1 MKQKKAQKRI
11 SLAELSSPTIPEAI
25 AYFLTAKRAENVGKR
40 SLKLYEYHLGRF
52 AKFAESEGI
61 SLIENVNSFL
71 VSAYLASVA
80 DNWKPSTCHIA
91 FRNIRTLTY
100 WYEDFAD
107 SNYRSPCR
115 KMRAP
120 KIPKNKKPTVDLETF
135 RTLLSGCIGRNADRD
150 KALLLFAF
158 DSAMRM
164 NEIRELNIENVDL
177 ITGRVEILHGKGDKF
192 GVTNVSA
199 PTLRALRKYLKTR
212 SVARG
217 VEPLF
222 AASTGTRFTIRGLSS
237 VLTRIQERT
246 GINVHGF
253 HSFRRGFGTEF
264 IRNGGDI
271 STLQKIY
278 RHSDVSTTI
287 SYLGLTDD
295 DITRAHNAASPVVR
309 L

>member
-11 SLAELSSPTIPEAI
+11 SLAALSSPTIPEAI

-40 SLKLYEYHLGRF
+40 SLKLYEYHLQRF
-52 AKFAESEGI
+52 AEFAESEGV
-61 SLIENVNSFL
+61 SLIENVNSF
-71 VSAYLASVA
+71 VISAYLASVA

-100 WYEDFAD
+100 WYEDFTD
-107 SNYRSPCR
+107 GDYKSPCR

-120 KIPKNKKPTVDLETF
+120 KIPKNKKPTVNLETF
-135 RTLLSGCIGRNADRD
+135 RALLNGCIGRNADRD

-192 GVTNVSA
+192 GITNVSA

-217 VEPLF
+217 DEPLF
-222 AASTGTRFTIRGLSS
+222 AASTGARLTIRGLSS
-237 VLTRIQERT
+237 VLTRIQQRA

-264 IRNGGDI
+264 IRNGGDL

-295 DITRAHNAASPVVR
+295 DITRAHNAASPVAR

>member
-1 MKQKKAQKRI
+1 MKQKTPQKCI
-11 SLAELSSPTIPEAI
+11 SLAALSSPTIPETI
-25 AYFLTAKRAENVGKR
+25 AYFLTAKRAENVGKNT
-40 SLKLYEYHLGRF
+40 LKLYEYHLQRF
-52 AKFAESEGI
+52 AEFTESEGI
-61 SLIENVNSFL
+61 SLIKNVNSL
-71 VSAYLASVA
+71 VVSAYLASVT

-91 FRNIRTLTY
+91 FRTLRTFTY
-100 WYEDFAD
+100 WYEDFSD
-107 SNYRSPCR
+107 GDYKSPCR
-115 KMRAP
+115 KLRAP
-120 KIPKNKKPTVDLETF
+120 KIPKNKKPTVDVDDF
-135 RTLLSGCIGRNADRD
+135 RALLSGCVGKNAVRD

-158 DSAMRM
+158 DSAMRK

-192 GVTNVSA
+192 GITHVSA

-217 VEPLF
+217 DEPLF
-222 AASTGTRFTIRGLSS
+222 ATSTGTRFTIRGLSS
-237 VLTRIQERT
+237 VLIRIQQRA

-264 IRNGGDI
+264 IRNGGDL

-278 RHSDVSTTI
+278 RHSDISTTV
-287 SYLGLTDD
+287 SYLGLTDE
-295 DITRAHNAASPVVR
+295 DITHAHNAASPVAR

>member
-1 MKQKKAQKRI
+1 MEQKNAQKHI
-11 SLAELSSPTIPEAI
+11 SLTALSSPTVNDAI
-25 AYFLTAKRAENVGKR
+25 SFFLTAKRAENVGKKT
-40 SLKLYEYHLGRF
+40 LQLYEYHLDRF
-52 AKFAESEGI
+52 AKFAESAGI
-61 SLIENVNSFL
+61 SLIENVNSF
-71 VSAYLASVA
+71 VISAYLASVA

-100 WYEDFAD
+100 WYEDFSD
-107 SNYRSPCR
+107 GDYKSPCR

-120 KIPKNKKPTVDLETF
+120 KIPKNKKPTVNLETF
-135 RTLLSGCIGRNADRD
+135 RALLNGCIDRNAARD

-158 DSAMRM
+158 DSAMRK

-192 GVTNVSA
+192 GITYVSA

-212 SVARG
+212 SVAG
-217 VEPLF
+217 GDEPLF
-222 AASTGTRFTIRGLSS
+222 ATSTGTRFTIRGLSS
-237 VLTRIQERT
+237 VLIRIQQRA

-264 IRNGGDI
+264 IRNGGDL

-278 RHSDVSTTI
+278 RHSDISTTV

-295 DITRAHNAASPVVR
+295 DITRAHNAASPVAR

>member
-11 SLAELSSPTIPEAI
+11 SLAALSSPTILEAI

-52 AKFAESEGI
+52 AKFAESEGV
-61 SLIENVNSFL
+61 SLIENVNSF
-71 VSAYLASVA
+71 VISAYLASVA

-100 WYEDFAD
+100 WYEDFTD
-107 SNYRSPCR
+107 GDYKSPCR

-120 KIPKNKKPTVDLETF
+120 KIPKNKKPTVNLETF
-135 RTLLSGCIGRNADRD
+135 RALLNGCIGRNADRD

-164 NEIRELNIENVDL
+164 NEIRELNIENIDS

-192 GVTNVSA
+192 GITNVSA
-199 PTLRALRKYLKTR
+199 PTLRALRAYLKTR

-217 VEPLF
+217 DEPLF
-222 AASTGTRFTIRGLSS
+222 AASTGARLTIRGLSS
-237 VLTRIQERT
+237 VLTRIQQRA

-264 IRNGGDI
+264 IRNGGDL

-295 DITRAHNAASPVVR
+295 DITRAHNAASPVAR

>member
-1 MKQKKAQKRI
+1 MKQKNAQKRI
-11 SLAELSSPTIPEAI
+11 SLAALSSPTIPEAI

-40 SLKLYEYHLGRF
+40 SLKLYEYHLQRF
-52 AKFAESEGI
+52 AEFAETEGI
-61 SLIENVNSFL
+61 SLIENVNSF
-71 VSAYLASVA
+71 VISAYLANAA

-91 FRNIRTLTY
+91 FRTLRTFTY
-100 WYEDFAD
+100 WYEDFTD
-107 SNYRSPCR
+107 GDYKSPCR
-115 KMRAP
+115 KLRAP
-120 KIPKNKKPTVDLETF
+120 KIPKNKKPTVNVDDF
-135 RTLLSGCIGRNADRD
+135 RSLLNGCVGKNAVRD

-158 DSAMRM
+158 DSAMRK
-164 NEIRELNIENVDL
+164 NEIRELNIENIDL

-192 GVTNVSA
+192 GITYVTA

-217 VEPLF
+217 DEPLF
-222 AASTGTRFTIRGLSS
+222 AASTGTRLTIRGLSS
-237 VLTRIQERT
+237 ILTRIQERA

-264 IRNGGDI
+264 IRNGGDV

-295 DITRAHNAASPVVR
+295 DITRAHNAASPVAR

>member
-11 SLAELSSPTIPEAI
+11 SLAALSSPTIPETI

-61 SLIENVNSFL
+61 SLIENVNSF
-71 VSAYLASVA
+71 VISAYLASVA

-100 WYEDFAD
+100 WYEDFTD
-107 SNYRSPCR
+107 GDYKSPCR

-120 KIPKNKKPTVDLETF
+120 KIPKNKKPTVNLETF
-135 RTLLSGCIGRNADRD
+135 RALLNGCIGRNADRD

-192 GVTNVSA
+192 GITNVSA
-199 PTLRALRKYLKTR
+199 PTLRALRKYLKSR
-212 SVARG
+212 EIGR
-217 VEPLF
+217 
-222 AASTGTRFTIRGLSS
+222 ASCR
-237 VLTRIQERT
+237 ER
-246 GINVHGF
+246 V
-253 HSFRRGFGTEF
+253 
-264 IRNGGDI
+264 
-271 STLQKIY
+271 
-278 RHSDVSTTI
+278 
-287 SYLGLTDD
+287 
-295 DITRAHNAASPVVR
+295 
-309 L
+309 